1 MGSVVSVILLVS
13 FTAGAA
19 PGANAGPVPADDTCA
34 TNGTC
39 GVIEQAA
46 IGLMGA
52 AAAGFLAGELAWI
65 AAPKITDTTEEYPLR
80 TKQRAAVASAY
91 GVGVPFGSALGVHV
105 SGIVLGKKTPFWP
118 KWVGAEL
125 AALAAGGVS
134 LLIVSQTDEDTTQ
147 YNPYLVDRPVEVLA
161 AALPVAAG
169 VGGAFL
175 GSALAHRLGWAG
187 RGVPPVRI
195 GFYPAG
201 DEFAVCAGVLLNF

>member
-1 MGSVVSVILLVS
+1 MGSVISAILLVS

-19 PGANAGPVPADDTCA
+19 SGANAGPVPEDDTCA
-34 TNGTC
+34 PKGAC

-52 AAAGFLAGELAWI
+52 VAVGFVTGELAWI

-80 TKQRAAVASAY
+80 TKQRAAVALAY
-91 GVGVPFGSALGVHV
+91 GAGVPFGSALGVHV
-105 SGIVLGKKTPFWP
+105 SGLAMGKKTPFWP

-125 AALAAGGVS
+125 GTLAAGGIS

-175 GSALAHRLGWAG
+175 GSALAHRLGWAD

-195 GFYPAG
+195 GLYPAG
-201 DEFAVCAGVLLNF
+201 DEFTVCAGILLSF

>member
-19 PGANAGPVPADDTCA
+19 PRANAGEV
-34 TNGTC
+34 
-39 GVIEQAA
+39 VEQAA
-46 IGLMGA
+46 VGLMGA

-91 GVGVPFGSALGVHV
+91 GAGVPFGSALGVHV
-105 SGIVLGKKTPFWP
+105 SGLAMGKKTPFWP

-175 GSALAHRLGWAG
+175 GAALAHRLGWAD

-195 GFYPAG
+195 GLYPAG
-201 DEFAVCAGVLLNF
+201 DEFAVCAGILLSF